1 MAWKGKYWLI
11 LYYKGLS
18 LFAQDTTPATVTDH
32 WLLMGT
38 LMSSKLSHIPPT
50 YTHHTQVFYWINIQR
65 TQGGSGSLVECTCAD
80 PEGGTGCPAPPP
92 PPLKNHFIEFPS
104 NPENHKT
111 TKPAFNVD
119 HYRPTSETPFQWH
132 FAGRPIIARFR
143 CFLEPRSPQKTNAKK
158 LIRVGPPLTKLSGSA
173 HGA

>member
-38 LMSSKLSHIPPT
+38 LMSSKLSHIPH
-50 YTHHTQVFYWINIQR
+50 THTPHTGVLLNQYPADTGWQWLIGKVHMR
-65 TQGGSGSLVECTCAD
+65 GSRGGDRGF
-80 PEGGTGCPAPPP
+80 GT
-92 PPLKNHFIEFPS
+92 PPLKNHQCIGFPS

-111 TKPAFNVD
+111 TKPASNVG
-119 HYRPTSETPFQWH
+119 HYRPASKTPFQWH
-132 FAGRPIIARFR
+132 FAGRPIIAHFR
-143 CFLEPRSPQKTNAKK
+143 WFLEPCSPQKT
-158 LIRVGPPLTKLSGSA
+158 
-173 HGA
+173 